1 MLHALARAIAFF
13 LFKIFYRP
21 KILGKENLPK
31 EGSFILVSNHLG
43 KIDCFAIAS
52 LFKRKIYFMAKKE
65 WFNKKAKAKLFKWMG
80 AIPVDRDN
88 FDINSIKTCFAT
100 LKNGNV
106 LVIFPEGTR
115 NKDERISL
123 LPIKGGASM
132 IAFKTKSKIVPVYM
146 YNKYKPF
153 RKNYICIGEPYD
165 FLEYQGQK
173 LTPELSDEF
182 ANQMTHKLLECKTK
196 VDEFAKNKG
205 KK

>member
-1 MLHALARAIAFF
+1 MFHAIARAVAFF

-31 EGSFILVSNHLG
+31 DGGFILVSNHLG
-43 KIDCFAIAS
+43 KVDVFAIAS

-65 WFNKKAKAKLFKWMG
+65 WFNKKSKAKLFKWMG

-88 FDINSIKTCFAT
+88 VDINSIKTCFAT
-100 LKNGNV
+100 LKNGNA

-115 NKDERISL
+115 NRDCEVPL
-123 LPIKGGASM
+123 LPIKGGASL
-132 IAFKTKSKIVPVYM
+132 IAFKSKVKIVPVFM
-146 YNKYKPF
+146 HKKYKMF
-153 RKNYICIGEPYD
+153 KRNYICVGEPYD
-165 FLEYQGQK
+165 YSNYQGQK
-173 LTPELSDEF
+173 LTPELSDALSQEM
-182 ANQMTHKLLECKTK
+182 ADKLLECKEK